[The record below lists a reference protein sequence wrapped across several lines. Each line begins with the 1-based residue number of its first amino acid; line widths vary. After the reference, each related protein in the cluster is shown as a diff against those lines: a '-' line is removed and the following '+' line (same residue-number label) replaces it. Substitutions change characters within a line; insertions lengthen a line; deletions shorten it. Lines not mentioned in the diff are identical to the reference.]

1 MITVSEIALCVTGIH
16 WSCTLH
22 KRHPL
27 ESCHLWSIIE
37 CMFPEAVLWPAW
49 DSFSGVSVSSVGS
62 TTSRPSIGLF
72 VYICEYGI
80 YCFVVWKLLEVI
92 PREIQHSLLW
102 GSSLSSSC
110 NLGRHIWV
118 LWDRHL
124 VRSVSVREN
133 VYLRKN
139 KNNCLEIVAGVCLLL
154 EGNKVGCALKAS
166 IRWKNC
172 SLCQ

>member
-1 MITVSEIALCVTGIH
+1 MITISEIALYVTSIH

-27 ESCHLWSIIE
+27 ESCQLQQVTE

-49 DSFSGVSVSSVGS
+49 DCFSGVSVFSLGS

-72 VYICEYGI
+72 MYICEYGI
-80 YCFVVWKLLEVI
+80 YCFDVWKLLKVI
-92 PREIQHSLLW
+92 PRHSLLS

-110 NLGRHIWV
+110 NLGRHIRSIMREAFGQICKCQREYV
-118 LWDRHL
+118 L
-124 VRSVSVREN
+124 EK
-133 VYLRKN
+133 KN
-139 KNNCLEIVAGVCLLL
+139 KNNCLEIVASVCLLL
-154 EGNKVGCALKAS
+154 KGNKVRCALKAS

-172 SLCQ
+172 SLCK

>member
-1 MITVSEIALCVTGIH
+1 MPPMEHNWMHVPWGCAVASMGQLFWSVCIFCRQHHLQTLYRTVRVY
-16 WSCTLH
+16 
-22 KRHPL
+22 
-27 ESCHLWSIIE
+27 
-37 CMFPEAVLWPAW
+37 
-49 DSFSGVSVSSVGS
+49 GV
-62 TTSRPSIGLF
+62 
-72 VYICEYGI
+72 

-154 EGNKVGCALKAS
+154 EGNKVGCALKAY